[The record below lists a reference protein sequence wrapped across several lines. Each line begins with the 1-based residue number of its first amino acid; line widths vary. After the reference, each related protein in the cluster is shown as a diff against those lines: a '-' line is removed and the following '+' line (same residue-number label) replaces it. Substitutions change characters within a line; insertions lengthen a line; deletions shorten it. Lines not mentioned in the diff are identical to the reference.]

1 MDFYVIMPMG
11 SDPIAKEKIITIRK
25 IASSKNF
32 TAYFPEYENE
42 KQSFSID
49 SIINKVKGCSF
60 VLADLSL
67 ERPSCYYELGIV
79 ESIRI
84 PVYLIAKNGT
94 DIHQTAKR
102 DQVLFFRNFE
112 ELEKVLTY
120 IFDNID
126 GPTSKFNVKNV

>member
-1 MDFYVIMPMG
+1 MDFYVIMPMY
-11 SDPIAKEKIITIRK
+11 SDPSAKEKIVIIRK
-25 IASSKNF
+25 VANSRNFIAH
-32 TAYFPEYENE
+32 FPEYKNE

-49 SIINKVKGCSF
+49 SIMNKIKGCSF

-79 ESIRI
+79 ESIKI
-84 PVYLIAKNGT
+84 PVYLIAKSGT

-102 DQVLFFRNFE
+102 DQVLFFQNFE
-112 ELEKVLTY
+112 ELEKILTY

-126 GPTSKFNVKNV
+126 IPSSKI